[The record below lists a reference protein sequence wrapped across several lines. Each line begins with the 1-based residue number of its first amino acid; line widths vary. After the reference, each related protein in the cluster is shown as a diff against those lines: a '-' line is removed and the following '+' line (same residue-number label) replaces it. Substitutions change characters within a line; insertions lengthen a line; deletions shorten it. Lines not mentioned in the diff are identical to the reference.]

1 MNSSALSGAQIV
13 FLIALVA
20 VAIAGIAALFFRE
33 KRRSERLRAHFGGD
47 EYARAI
53 QKCGNRRKAEAALE
67 ERTKRVE
74 ALHVRPLSAED
85 RARFAES
92 WRLVQARFVDGPAE
106 AVAEADHLLGEV
118 MSTRGYPVG
127 DFEQRAADLS
137 VAHPQVLKNYR
148 TAHEIAIRQ
157 KRGQANTEDL
167 RQAMVHYRFL
177 FEDLAGEPEVSLT
190 KAAQ

>member
-1 MNSSALSGAQIV
+1 MNPSALSGAEMA

-20 VAIAGIAALFFRE
+20 IAIACIAALFFYE

-47 EYARAI
+47 EYTRTV
-53 QKCGNRRKAEAALE
+53 QKWGNRRKAEAALE

-74 ALHVRPLSAED
+74 ALHVRPLSPDD
-85 RARFAES
+85 RARFVES
-92 WRLVQARFVDGPAE
+92 WLRVQARFVDGPAQ
-106 AVAEADHLLGEV
+106 AVAEADRLLGEV
-118 MSTRGYPVG
+118 MSTQGYPVS

-137 VAHPQVLKNYR
+137 VAHPNVLKNYR
-148 TAHEIAIRQ
+148 TAHEIAVRE
-157 KRGQANTEDL
+157 KAGQATTEEL

-177 FEDLAGEPEVSLT
+177 FEELAGEPEISLT